1 MRKCFCDPPSSPS
14 VMVLSQLLKGRKK
27 GADDSTIASFTF
39 NRKSKNLPKFLDIQL
54 VKNTYDLERVTESL

>member
-1 MRKCFCDPPSSPS
+1 
-14 VMVLSQLLKGRKK
+14 MVLSQLLKGRKK
-27 GADDSTIASFTF
+27 GADDSTLASFTF